1 MNPMISGNKVI
12 LCEKTLDEARRDYR
26 WQTDAEL
33 MAFSGYPRLEES
45 FSQYLTHSLGAYKK
59 QPSREI
65 FTIKTI
71 EGGEHIGNCAVYD
84 VDHTK
89 NEAQIGILIGEREY
103 WDLGYGHD
111 AVNTLAGHIFQD
123 IGLRRIYLR
132 TRQDNLRARACFA
145 KCGFKPC
152 GALRQ
157 DGYDFILME
166 LLR

>member
-1 MNPMISGNKVI
+1 MISGHKVI

-26 WQTDAEL
+26 WQKDAEL

-45 FSQYLTHSLGAYKK
+45 FAQYLTHCVGAYKK
-59 QPSREI
+59 QPSREL

-71 EGGEHIGNCAVYD
+71 DRNEHIGNCAVYD

-103 WDLGYGHD
+103 WDLGYGND
-111 AVNTLAGHIFQD
+111 AVNTLVAYVFKD
-123 IGLRRIYLR
+123 MGLNRIYLR
-132 TRQDNLRARACFA
+132 TREDNRRARACFE
-145 KCGFKPC
+145 KCGFKAC
-152 GALRQ
+152 GELRQ
-157 DGYDFILME
+157 NGCNFILME